1 VTLEQLIA
9 AYEGLTEC
17 PADMDDLEEI
27 LSLEQK
33 LREAGME
40 I

>member
-1 VTLEQLIA
+1 MTAAQLMA
-9 AYEGLTEC
+9 AYEGLTEL
-17 PADMDDLEEI
+17 PADMDDLEEV

-33 LREAGME
+33 LREAGVE